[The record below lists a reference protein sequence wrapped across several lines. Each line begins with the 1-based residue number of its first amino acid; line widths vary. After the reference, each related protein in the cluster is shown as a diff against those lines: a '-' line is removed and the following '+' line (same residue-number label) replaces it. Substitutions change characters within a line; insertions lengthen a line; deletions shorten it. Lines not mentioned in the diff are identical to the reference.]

1 MNHYNSELSVQQS
14 EVIAQDLSSCVSA
27 SIPSVQVQTD
37 GDKKSHPGWCFKI
50 YSGVL
55 TLGVVFAQKVH
66 EFSAGSDDS
75 ICTQVG
81 IKFLS
86 ENPVTSLDFAVVCW
100 F

>member
-1 MNHYNSELSVQQS
+1 M
-14 EVIAQDLSSCVSA
+14 C
-27 SIPSVQVQTD
+27 VQVQTEVI
-37 GDKKSHPGWCFKI
+37 DKIYSGLCFKI

-55 TLGVVFAQKVH
+55 TLGVVFVQKVH

-86 ENPVTSLDFAVVCW
+86 ENPVTSLDLAVVCW
-100 F
+100 FCMGYNK